1 MTTVAA
7 TEQAWEAAR
16 RERKRRVGAVRAAFF
31 ETTRTAII
39 DFLEDHPRRNHV
51 DLDDLQEH
59 LADLLQRSEIL
70 QALDDLA
77 AEGEIEVTGTDCGL
91 WIELRDLRGTTPRPA
106 ERVLWTRA
114 DGQTY
119 QRAAAP

>member
-16 RERKRRVGAVRAAFF
+16 RERNRRIGAVRAAFF

-91 WIELRDLRGTTPRPA
+91 WVELVELGGTTSAPRVIWA
-106 ERVLWTRA
+106 RA
-114 DGQTY
+114 DGQTH
-119 QRAAAP
+119 QREVTP